1 MAKSIAIYSRKSK
14 FTGKG
19 ESIENQIELCKQYID
34 SSYGKDAPLE
44 IHVYEDEGFS
54 GKNTAR
60 PRFTQMLQHA
70 RKKKFSVIV
79 CYRLDRISRNVGDF
93 AKMIDELN
101 RMDIAFVSIRENFD
115 TSTPMG
121 RAMMYIACVFAQLE
135 RETIAERIRDN
146 MYELSKTGRWLGGTT
161 PTGYTSESIE
171 KITID
176 NKLHKSCRL
185 RIIPDEARIVSL
197 IFDKYL
203 ETGSLTKTESYLVQ
217 NHYTTKNNL
226 SFSRFTIRSI
236 LSNPVYMIA
245 DQDAYRYIKE
255 NKMELFSEEGEFDGK
270 HGVMAYNRT
279 LQREGSSH
287 KIRNREEWIISVGKH
302 EGLVRGYQWI
312 KTQELLELNKSK
324 TYRKPRSNTALLSG
338 LLVCGN
344 CGSYMRP
351 KLTRRCGGDGERIYE
366 YLCSMKEKSGNVN
379 CNMKNPRGNSLDQAV
394 VEELRTLHKDEA
406 LFRKKMEELYRAI
419 LEQQRDDCK
428 ETERLS
434 KLLRD
439 TEKEVNS
446 LVGTLA
452 RASGTAAE
460 PYIIR
465 QISENHEKAEQ
476 IRARIAEAESSEGAA
491 GLSEEELHRMSQAM
505 MNLEFVFDKA
515 TIDQKRA
522 ALRSIIKKA
531 IWDGQKL
538 QLYL

>member
-19 ESIENQIELCKQYID
+19 ESIENQIELCRQYID

-44 IHVYEDEGFS
+44 IFIYEDEGFS

-60 PRFTQMLQHA
+60 PQYIQMLQHA
-70 RKKKFSVIV
+70 RKKKYSVIV

-185 RIIPDEARIVSL
+185 RMKQDEARIVSL

-217 NHYTTKNNL
+217 NHYTTKNML
-226 SFSRFTIRSI
+226 SFTRFTIRGI

-245 DQDAYRYIKE
+245 DQDAYRYIKA
-255 NKMELFSEEGEFDGK
+255 NQMELFSEEGEFDGK
-270 HGVMAYNRT
+270 HGIMAYNRT
-279 LQREGSSH
+279 LQRDGCSH

-302 EGLVRGYQWI
+302 EGLVSGYQWI

-351 KLTRRCGGDGERIYE
+351 KLTRRCGEDGERIYE
-366 YLCSMKEKSGNVN
+366 YLCSLKEKSGSKN
-379 CNMKNPRGNSLDQAV
+379 CNMKNPRGNVLDHAV
-394 VEELRTLHKDEA
+394 VEELNALPKDEVMF
-406 LFRKKMEELYRAI
+406 LKKLEELYRAM
-419 LEQQRDDCK
+419 LEQQRDNCK

-434 KLLRD
+434 KLLKD

-446 LVGTLA
+446 LVGALS
-452 RASGTAAE
+452 RASGTPAE
-460 PYIIR
+460 SYIIR
-465 QISENHEKAEQ
+465 QINEHHEKVEQ
-476 IRARIAEAESSEGAA
+476 IKARIAEAKSYEEDTAIP
-491 GLSEEELHRMSQAM
+491 EEELYRMSRAM
-505 MNLEFVFDKA
+505 MSFEFVFDKA
-515 TIDQKRA
+515 TVDQKRA
-522 ALRSIIKKA
+522 ALREIVKKA

-538 QLYL
+538 LLQL

>member
-1 MAKSIAIYSRKSK
+1 MARSIAIYSRKSK

-19 ESIENQIELCKQYID
+19 ESIENQIELCRQYID
-34 SSYGKDAPLE
+34 SIYGKDAPLE
-44 IHVYEDEGFS
+44 LHIYEDEGFS

-60 PRFTQMLQHA
+60 PQFTQLLQQA

-101 RMDIAFVSIRENFD
+101 RMEIAFVSIRENFD

-161 PTGYTSESIE
+161 PTGYTSECIE
-171 KITID
+171 KVTID

-185 RIIPDEARIVSL
+185 KMIQEEARIVSL

-217 NHYTTKNNL
+217 NHYTTKNKL

-245 DQDAYRYIKE
+245 DRDAYCYIKA
-255 NKMELFSEEGEFDGK
+255 NKMDLFSEKEEFDGK
-270 HGVMAYNRT
+270 HGIMAYNRT
-279 LQREGSSH
+279 LQREGYSH
-287 KIRNREEWIISVGKH
+287 KIRNREDWIISVGKH
-302 EGLVRGYQWI
+302 EGLIGGYQWI

-324 TYRKPRSNTALLSG
+324 TYRKPRSNRALLSG

-351 KLTRRCGGDGERIYE
+351 KLTRSYGEDGERIYE
-366 YLCSMKEKSGNVN
+366 YLCSLKEKSGSIS
-379 CNMKNPRGNSLDQAV
+379 CNMKNPRGNALDHAV
-394 VEELRTLHKDEA
+394 VEELKGLQKDEE
-406 LFRKKMEELYRAI
+406 LFLKKLEELCRTI
-419 LEQQRDDCK
+419 LDQQRDDCK
-428 ETERLS
+428 ETERLK
-434 KLLRD
+434 KLLKD

-446 LVGTLA
+446 LVGTLS

-460 PYIIR
+460 EYIIR
-465 QISENHEKAEQ
+465 QISEYHDKAEQ
-476 IRARIAEAESSEGAA
+476 LRMRIAEVEGSEGDT
-491 GLSEEELHRMSQAM
+491 GISEEELYRMSRTI
-505 MNLEFVFDKA
+505 LRFEFAFDKA
-515 TIDQKRA
+515 TVDQKRA

-531 IWDGQKL
+531 IWDGQQL
-538 QLYL
+538 QLQL